1 MSSHAERPGQRVI
14 RDRPVVDAP
23 DRYAAGLITAA
34 CAATLPELVVA
45 SWPDALYRVRDR
57 GGVGVIALAA
67 GALDDRQLA
76 TLRRFRFAQYLEAGF
91 VDAAIAHEHGLDEDR
106 VAAEDAETIHFVA
119 VSSQDG
125 RLLGSMTLHA
135 PARAPAETR
144 LRAYERPLLPV
155 ETYFGWGV
163 FNRLALLPDLP
174 LERVREFGRFVK
186 NRRLGPLKP
195 LGIRA
200 AVELCLAATHTLMGS
215 LALRVEAFVGQFE
228 DDGARRNL
236 EFFHTPMVVLRG
248 GLALPPPREEAFQA
262 GFEGHDRHPFAVL
275 VSDLASMVERVA
287 AIEAALAQ
295 PDGRGLLA
303 LHALAQVPSRATSSL
318 VPLRG
323 VPALADTALPQRE
336 LTLPDRRC
344 ARSLGDR
351 LRAFS
356 PFASL
361 SDTEATTLA
370 ARLARGHVRAGQPI
384 VTRGRP
390 SAGLVLVEEGRAEVR
405 GASGLVTRTL
415 GPGDCCGAASLLT
428 GTDAAAHVVARCPMT
443 VLRLERDTYVELV
456 CDLPDVELAL
466 HRVALAELDDAR

>member
-1 MSSHAERPGQRVI
+1 MTAEAQFDEVVT
-14 RDRPVVDAP
+14 RDRPVVDAA
-23 DRYAAGLITAA
+23 DRFAAGLIEAA
-34 CAATLPELVVA
+34 CAATIPELVA
-45 SWPDALYRVRDR
+45 GSWPDALYRVRDR
-57 GGVGVIALAA
+57 SGVGVIALAA
-67 GALDDRQLA
+67 GSMDDGQLA

-91 VDAAIAHEHGLDEDR
+91 VDAAIAYEHGLDEDR
-106 VAAEDAETIHFVA
+106 AAAEDPETIHFVA
-119 VSSQDG
+119 FSSRDG
-125 RLLGSMTLHA
+125 RLLGCMTLHA
-135 PARAPAETR
+135 PARAPTGAR
-144 LRAYERPLLPV
+144 LRTCERALMPV

-186 NRRLGPLKP
+186 NRRLGALKP

-200 AVELCLAATHTLMGS
+200 AVELCLAATHTLMGH

-248 GLALPPPREEAFQA
+248 GLALPPASETAFQA

-275 VSDLASMVERVA
+275 VSDLANMVDRVA
-287 AIEAALAQ
+287 EIEAALAQ

-303 LHALAQVPSRATSSL
+303 LHALARVPSRATSSL
-318 VPLRG
+318 IPPCG

-336 LTLPDRRC
+336 LTLPDRRR
-344 ARSLGDR
+344 ARTLGEA

-370 ARLARGHVRAGQPI
+370 ARLERRCVGAGQSI
-384 VTRGRP
+384 VLFGREER
-390 SAGLVLVEEGRAEVR
+390 ALVLIEDGRAEVR
-405 GASGLVTRTL
+405 GASGLVMRML
-415 GPGDCCGAASLLT
+415 APGGCWGAASLLSRT
-428 GTDAAAHVVARCPMT
+428 VDAAHVVARRRTT
-443 VLRLERDTYVELV
+443 VLRLELGTYRELA

-466 HRVALAELDDAR
+466 HRLALAEVDDAR

>member
-1 MSSHAERPGQRVI
+1 MLQPARRRRRGCEPTSARCSQSRRTSAGACSTGSRSCPTCRLSGSANLGASSRTGGSDRSSRSASGPPWSCAWRPRTRSWAPWRCASRHSSASSRTTARAATWSFFI
-14 RDRPVVDAP
+14 RRWSCC
-23 DRYAAGLITAA
+23 AAGWR
-34 CAATLPELVVA
+34 
-45 SWPDALYRVRDR
+45 S
-57 GGVGVIALAA
+57 
-67 GALDDRQLA
+67 
-76 TLRRFRFAQYLEAGF
+76 
-91 VDAAIAHEHGLDEDR
+91 
-106 VAAEDAETIHFVA
+106 
-119 VSSQDG
+119 
-125 RLLGSMTLHA
+125 A
-135 PARAPAETR
+135 P
-144 LRAYERPLLPV
+144 
-155 ETYFGWGV
+155 
-163 FNRLALLPDLP
+163 
-174 LERVREFGRFVK
+174 
-186 NRRLGPLKP
+186 
-195 LGIRA
+195 
-200 AVELCLAATHTLMGS
+200 S
-215 LALRVEAFVGQFE
+215 
-228 DDGARRNL
+228 
-236 EFFHTPMVVLRG
+236 
-248 GLALPPPREEAFQA
+248 EEAFQA

-390 SAGLVLVEEGRAEVR
+390 SAGLVLVEDGRAEVR

-428 GTDAAAHVVARCPMT
+428 GTDAAGHVVARCPMT
-443 VLRLERDTYVELV
+443 VLRLERDTYRR
-456 CDLPDVELAL
+456 A
-466 HRVALAELDDAR
+466 RVRPARRRARPPPRSARRAR